1 MSATVTRDRKSRIG
15 ASDAAAILGISPY
28 ASPYDV
34 WAVKTGRAD
43 EFAGNEATRAGS
55 RLEAM
60 LLDDAE
66 RELGDLDRDIFIPG
80 PSGMPFGATL
90 DAQVIA
96 TGEVVEAKTSG
107 MTGGPVAA
115 GWGEPGTDQVPD
127 YYLVQVQ
134 LQMWVA
140 RAERCHVYAYLG
152 NVNPKRYTVEYDNEL
167 ALAIARQLGDWWT
180 RHVVA
185 DIPPDTTGVSME
197 TIKRFRRTAEKSIEL
212 IGDEADQAEFIC
224 RKIEELKAAAKSAK
238 DELEAAEK
246 ALLVM
251 LGDAEEMVLPSGNR
265 VTYFQTTRK
274 GYTVKESSYR
284 TLRIKEKK

>member
-1 MSATVTRDRKSRIG
+1 MSTVTRDRKSRIG

-34 WAVKTGRAD
+34 WAVKTSRAE
-43 EFAGNEATRAGS
+43 EFSGNDATRAGNK
-55 RLEAM
+55 LEGM

-66 RELGDLDRDIFIPG
+66 KELGDLMRDVFIPG
-80 PSGMPFGATL
+80 PSGTPIGATL
-90 DAQVIA
+90 DAQVIS

-107 MTGGPVAA
+107 VTGGPVV
-115 GWGEPGTDQVPD
+115 GDWGEPGTDRIPD
-127 YYLVQVQ
+127 HYLVQVQ

-140 RAERCHVYAYLG
+140 RAERAHVFAYLG
-152 NVNPKRYTVEYDNEL
+152 NVVPKRFSVEYDHTL
-167 ALAIARQLGDWWT
+167 AMAIAEQLSDWWT

-185 DIPPDTTGVSME
+185 DVPPDATGVSME
-197 TIKRFRRTAEKSIEL
+197 TIKRFRRTADKSIEL
-212 IGDEADQAEFIC
+212 AGDEADQAELLC
-224 RKIEELKAAAKSAK
+224 RKIEAMKASAKAAK

-251 LGDAEEMVLPSGNR
+251 LGDAEEMVLPSGSR
-265 VTYFQTTRK
+265 VTYFQTIRK